1 MYKIAVV
8 GDEASVYGFLSLGL
22 DVFYVNTGEEARQT
36 LSDLAGRDYAIIYIT
51 ERAASGAKSV
61 IDELGEG
68 YLPAIIPIPG
78 ITGNEGLG
86 MGGILDAVKRAVGAD
101 IL

>member
-1 MYKIAVV
+1 MYKIAVL
-8 GDEASVYGFLSLGL
+8 GDEASVYGFMSLGL
-22 DVFYVNTGEEARQT
+22 DVFYVDTDEEAKKT

-51 ERAASGAKSV
+51 ERAAMGAKSV
-61 IDELGEG
+61 IDELSEG
-68 YLPAIIPIPG
+68 YLPAVIPIPG
-78 ITGNEGLG
+78 ISGNQGLG